1 MIGERLSEIRKDNKD
16 KQADLAK
23 KLNVSLSTVR
33 SWEQGK
39 SSPPHEALVKICKMY
54 SVSSDFLLGLSDD
67 DPLYAKLRKTT
78 PLSNE
83 NQIKL
88 REFEDF
94 LLWKQ
99 QKERTK

>member
-1 MIGERLSEIRKDNKD
+1 MIGERLADVRKDNKD
-16 KQADLAK
+16 KQADLAE
-23 KLNVSLSTVR
+23 KLNVSLSTIR

-39 SSPPHEALVKICKMY
+39 SSPPHEALVNICKIY

-67 DPLYAKLRKTT
+67 DPFYAKLRQTT
-78 PLSNE
+78 HLSNE

-94 LLWKQ
+94 LIWKQ
-99 QKERTK
+99 QKG